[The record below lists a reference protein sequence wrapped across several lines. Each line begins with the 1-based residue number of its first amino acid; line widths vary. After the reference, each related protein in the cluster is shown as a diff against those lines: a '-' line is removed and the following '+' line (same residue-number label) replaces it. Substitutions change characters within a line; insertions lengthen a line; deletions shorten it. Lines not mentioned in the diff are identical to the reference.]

1 MISSAKKSIYIQSP
15 YFIPDQAFLDSI
27 KIAALGGVD
36 VNIMIP
42 NKPDHP
48 FVFWATLKNAASL
61 LDAGVKVFHYDNG
74 FLHSKT
80 LVIDDEIASVGT
92 ANIRPSQFHIEFRS
106 QRFYL

>member
-48 FVFWATLKNAASL
+48 FVFLVTLKLTSL
-61 LDAGVKVFHYDNG
+61 LDAGVKIFHYDNG

-80 LVIDDEIASVGT
+80 LVIHDEIASVEQLIWT
-92 ANIRPSQFHIEFRS
+92 IAVSH
-106 QRFYL
+106 